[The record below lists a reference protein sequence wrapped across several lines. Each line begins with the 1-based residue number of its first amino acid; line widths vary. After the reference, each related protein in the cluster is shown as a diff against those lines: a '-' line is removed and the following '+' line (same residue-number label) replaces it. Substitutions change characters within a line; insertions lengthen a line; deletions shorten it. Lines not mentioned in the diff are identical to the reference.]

1 MMENWE
7 IRKLGDL
14 TTALNGLWVGKKPP
28 FVNIAVI
35 RNTNFTKDCQLD
47 TTDIAYIDAEVKHFS
62 TRKLQCGDIII
73 EKSGGSDKQPVGR
86 PVLFNIPEGDFSF
99 SNFTS
104 TLRIND
110 QSEIRPSFLHKALW
124 AIYRSGKTA
133 SLQSKTTGI
142 RNLDFK
148 SYLKLPIPVPPIAE
162 QEKID
167 AELDCLTGIIE
178 KKKRQLDEL
187 DKLARSIYYDMFGDP
202 ISNEKGW
209 EVRKLGE
216 CFPYMKNGANI
227 KQERGAEGIPITRIE
242 TLSGGVFNRDR
253 LGYANILSVG
263 KYDKNVLNDCDIL
276 MSHINSKA
284 YIGRAV
290 VYHKAQGETIIH
302 GMNLLRLIADRTL
315 ISPVF
320 AEQFFKTDFFK
331 EQIASIRKD
340 AVNQSS
346 VATGDLKA
354 LKVVLPPLDLQNEFA
369 EKIEAIEKQKELV
382 KRSIVETKILFNN
395 RMNYWFN

>member
-1 MMENWE
+1 MRENWG

-14 TTALNGLWVGKKPP
+14 TTALNGLWLGKKPP

-62 TRKLQCGDIII
+62 TRKLQYGDIII

-110 QSEIRPSFLHKALW
+110 QSEMLPSFLHKALW

-162 QEKID
+162 QEKIV
-167 AELDCLTGIIE
+167 AELDCLSEIIE
-178 KKKRQLDEL
+178 KKKQQLKEL
-187 DKLARSIYYDMFGDP
+187 DNLAQSIFYDMFGVP
-202 ISNEKGW
+202 ITNEKGW
-209 EVRKLGE
+209 EMKKLGGIALVKGRVGWKGYKKTDLRNSG
-216 CFPYMKNGANI
+216 PLVLGATHLANNGDLD
-227 KQERGAEGIPITRIE
+227 
-242 TLSGGVFNRDR
+242 LS
-253 LGYANILSVG
+253 
-263 KYDKNVLNDCDIL
+263 
-276 MSHINSKA
+276 
-284 YIGRAV
+284 
-290 VYHKAQGETIIH
+290 
-302 GMNLLRLIADRTL
+302 
-315 ISPVF
+315 SPVY
-320 AEQFFKTDFFK
+320 
-331 EQIASIRKD
+331 ISR
-340 AVNQSS
+340 
-346 VATGDLKA
+346 
-354 LKVVLPPLDLQNEFA
+354 
-369 EKIEAIEKQKELV
+369 EKYEESPEY
-382 KRSIVETKILFNN
+382 
-395 RMNYWFN
+395 M

>member
-1 MMENWE
+1 MRENWE

-110 QSEIRPSFLHKALW
+110 QSEILPSFLHKALW

-133 SLQSKTTGI
+133 NLQSKTTGI

-162 QEKID
+162 QEKIV

-178 KKKRQLDEL
+178 KKKQQLEDL
-187 DKLARSIYYDMFGDP
+187 DKLAQSIFYDMFGDIAHNSKQFHVEKICDLGELARGVSKHRP
-202 ISNEKGW
+202 RNAPELLGGEMPLIQTGDVANADLFIREYHSTYSALGVSQSRVWEKGTICITIAANIGNCAILSFRACFPDSVVGFIHNDKLSLFYALFVFNNLQALL
-209 EVRKLGE
+209 EEKARGIAQKNINLQILNELLIPVPPRKL
-216 CFPYMKNGANI
+216 
-227 KQERGAEGIPITRIE
+227 Q
-242 TLSGGVFNRDR
+242 
-253 LGYANILSVG
+253 
-263 KYDKNVLNDCDIL
+263 
-276 MSHINSKA
+276 
-284 YIGRAV
+284 
-290 VYHKAQGETIIH
+290 
-302 GMNLLRLIADRTL
+302 
-315 ISPVF
+315 
-320 AEQFFKTDFFK
+320 
-331 EQIASIRKD
+331 
-340 AVNQSS
+340 
-346 VATGDLKA
+346 DL
-354 LKVVLPPLDLQNEFA
+354 FA

-382 KRSIVETKILFNN
+382 KRSIVETETLFNS
-395 RMNYWFN
+395 RMDFWFN

>member
-1 MMENWE
+1 MKENWE
-7 IRKLGDL
+7 IKKLGDL

-110 QSEIRPSFLHKALW
+110 QSEILPSFLHKALW

-148 SYLKLPIPVPPIAE
+148 SYLKLPIPVPPVAE
-162 QEKID
+162 QEKIV

-178 KKKRQLDEL
+178 KKKQQLEEL
-187 DKLARSIYYDMFGDP
+187 DKLAQSIFYDMFGDP
-202 ISNEKGW
+202 ITNEKGW
-209 EVRKLGE
+209 KHIPFEKSIEKVKYTRKLQSKDYLKEGR
-216 CFPYMKNGANI
+216 FPIISQEEEYISGYWNDESDVFPVPSPVVIFGDHTRVLKYVDFDFVLGADGVRI
-227 KQERGAEGIPITRIE
+227 LLPIRS
-242 TLSGGVFNRDR
+242 L
-253 LGYANILSVG
+253 
-263 KYDKNVLNDCDIL
+263 
-276 MSHINSKA
+276 
-284 YIGRAV
+284 
-290 VYHKAQGETIIH
+290 
-302 GMNLLRLIADRTL
+302 
-315 ISPVF
+315 SPVF
-320 AEQFFKTDFFK
+320 LLYYLKSCKIPSLGYSRHYKLLK
-331 EQIASIRKD
+331 EI
-340 AVNQSS
+340 S
-346 VATGDLKA
+346 VA
-354 LKVVLPPLDLQNEFA
+354 VPPLDYQLLFA
-369 EKIEAIEKQKELV
+369 QIIDAIEKQKELV
-382 KRSIVETKILFNN
+382 KRSMAETETLFNS
-395 RMNYWFN
+395 RMDFWFN